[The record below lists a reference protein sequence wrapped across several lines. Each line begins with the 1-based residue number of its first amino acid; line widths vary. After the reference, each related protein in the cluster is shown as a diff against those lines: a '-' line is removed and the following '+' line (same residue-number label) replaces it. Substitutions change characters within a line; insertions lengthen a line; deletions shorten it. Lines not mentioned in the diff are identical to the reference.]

1 MEQETISK
9 CQVKHSLNRGVC
21 GGYIYMQYTYI
32 EVLTITGEPQG
43 GVSLLV
49 FDVNMCTT
57 SENKLHKLVV
67 ALVCSDGK
75 SCIPGAGHWSSIH
88 ICTLGKDGCT
98 SLYNLLE
105 VHVCTHGVRK
115 QMALLQYCLQLG

>member
-1 MEQETISK
+1 MR
-9 CQVKHSLNRGVC
+9 L
-21 GGYIYMQYTYI
+21 QYTCI
-32 EVLTITGEPQG
+32 AVLTITGKPQG

-67 ALVCSDGK
+67 TFVCSDGE

-98 SLYNLLE
+98 GLYNLLE
-105 VHVCTHGVRK
+105 VHVCMYGVRK
-115 QMALLQYCLQLG
+115 QTALLQYCPQLG

>member
-1 MEQETISK
+1 
-9 CQVKHSLNRGVC
+9 
-21 GGYIYMQYTYI
+21 MQYTYMYI
-32 EVLTITGEPQG
+32 AVLTITGEPQG

-67 ALVCSDGK
+67 AFVCSDGE
-75 SCIPGAGHWSSIH
+75 SCIPGAGHRSSIH

-105 VHVCTHGVRK
+105 VHVYMHVWYKEADGLIAVLSSVRIV
-115 QMALLQYCLQLG
+115 